1 MVKTDSKT
9 NKIPKIIAIANQK
22 GGVGKTNVAFNL
34 AGALAE
40 YGEKLLLIDL
50 DQQGNL
56 SSAFL
61 DKIYELDYTIT
72 DLFLEESL
80 EIYQVIQKTGFE
92 NIDIIPSNIS
102 LSKIDLQL
110 SGEPDA
116 QYFLADKL
124 ESLNNKYSY
133 IIIDCPPS
141 LGLATRIGLVAAKQ
155 VIIPLECQEWAVKGT
170 AYLRGAI
177 KKIQRRA
184 NPKLEIMGY
193 LINKYDGRRKLEEI
207 YHENILES
215 FKEKV
220 FKVELKNSVKYT
232 EASTFKKPI
241 NYYLPSSDHANRFRK
256 LAKEIISRG

>member
-40 YGEKLLLIDL
+40 CGEKLLLIDL

-72 DLFLEESL
+72 DLFMEESL
-80 EIYQVIQKTGFE
+80 EISQVIQKTNFE

-124 ESLNNKYSY
+124 ESLNNQYSY
-133 IIIDCPPS
+133 ILIDCPPS

-177 KKIQRRA
+177 KKIQKRA
-184 NPKLEIMGY
+184 NPKLEILGY

-215 FKEKV
+215 FKELV

-241 NYYLPSSDHANRFRK
+241 NYYLPSSDHANSFRK

>member
-40 YGEKLLLIDL
+40 CGEKLLLIDL

-72 DLFLEESL
+72 DLFLEERL
-80 EIYQVIQKTGFE
+80 GIPQVIQKTNFE

-124 ESLNNKYSY
+124 ESLNNRYSY
-133 IIIDCPPS
+133 ILIDCPPS

-177 KKIQRRA
+177 KKIQKRA
-184 NPKLEIMGY
+184 NPKLEILGY
-193 LINKYDGRRKLEEI
+193 IINKYDGRRKLEEI

-241 NYYLPSSDHANRFRK
+241 NYYLPSSDHAKRFRN